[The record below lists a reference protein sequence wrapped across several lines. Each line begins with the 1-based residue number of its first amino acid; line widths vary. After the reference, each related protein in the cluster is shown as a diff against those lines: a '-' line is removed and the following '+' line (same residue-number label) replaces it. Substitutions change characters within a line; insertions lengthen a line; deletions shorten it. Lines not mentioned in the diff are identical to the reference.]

1 MREYGINKTL
11 PKYLNYSVI
20 SGILDKVKKERKKLS
35 YRNYIILM
43 TLARTGMRAS
53 EVAKLKKQDIK
64 DDALIVREGKGKK
77 DRIIP
82 LDSEL
87 SNLLGLYSDRLSPKD
102 KIFDISTRQIRNIV
116 YKYVPDELDASPHT
130 FRHSFAVHCLKNG
143 MNLRSLQKILGHSSL
158 TTTQIYLDVVSK
170 DIKED
175 YDKIPW

>member
-116 YKYVPDELDASPHT
+116 YKYAPDLHPHT

-158 TTTQIYLDVVSK
+158 TTTQIYLDIVGK
-170 DIKED
+170 DVKED
-175 YDKIPW
+175 YNKIPW